1 MIPIVTPQGQPLNWN
16 VNANS
21 FGGTLVI
28 NQIDANDSSLQGVI
42 FGDSIR
48 GFWDEVAQKIT
59 FIRIPNNNDAAQS
72 QIYTAY
78 LFQNQN
84 GPLDTIF
91 TLAGYFEALS
101 APAGGTA
108 QRNLFGWFAQATI
121 HIDV

>member
-1 MIPIVTPQGQPLNWN
+1 MIPIVTPQGQPLNWGI
-16 VNANS
+16 NANS
-21 FGGTLVI
+21 FEGNLVI

-42 FGDSIR
+42 FGDAIR
-48 GFWDEVAQKIT
+48 GFWDEAAQKIT
-59 FIRIPNNNDAAQS
+59 FIREPNNNNPEQS
-72 QIYTAY
+72 QIYTGY

-91 TLAGYFEALS
+91 TLTGYFEAFK
-101 APAGGTA
+101 AAGGTA